1 MIVVSGTV
9 QKDEEKAILLR
20 LEGGRDEWFPKSKI
34 TVFQRIGLAVVVGI
48 PNWLAETRKIN
59 HSIVS
64 ERALKAPGEGGRK
77 DMIDRKGEG
86 TGIEPGKG
94 KGRKLVEMRLKNIMR
109 VKAAIIKPEGRV
121 TVLEGDNDQGKT
133 GVVSGFFIP
142 LLGKAAL
149 PKEPLRRGTDRG
161 WSYLDFGDLKV
172 RRVFTAEGNEYLG
185 VRVAGM
191 EPRRPQEIIDKMLG
205 AAAGKESMFDPMEIV
220 RMGRSP
226 EGRRARMKMLLAMGG
241 YDYDADEAKR
251 SELFADRKAANKN
264 LARLTTLV
272 SECPPADDPGEEP
285 KIDEAALRAE
295 IVKEEARERGVIQAN
310 SDLAGKERLLEEVKR
325 TIERLEKEL
334 DAARER
340 EGEVV
345 ADIIKAKAAV
355 GKQAP
360 PRTGELRAKLEEF
373 RKEHDAWQAKHAR
386 AIERESITADHA
398 EAQEES
404 DRLTKELEAIGER
417 RAGALAGIRVPIDGL
432 GYDRERDCLT
442 WHGEILE
449 QVAESDQLLVG
460 MTFLAG
466 MLPEDGIR
474 VCRFDNW
481 DNLNPEH
488 QAKVRELA
496 EKLDLDVLAVRVSKE
511 KHSNTLWISDGLCPD
526 DLPEDIEE
534 MDWDPKPKGKGKGK
548 AEKEEPVEAVAPAGG
563 EEEQIEML

>member
-1 MIVVSGTV
+1 MMSRPIDRTV
-9 QKDEEKAILLR
+9 LMEELVGMLEHKKAR
-20 LEGGRDEWFPKSKI
+20 EGGD
-34 TVFQRIGLAVVVGI
+34 A
-48 PNWLAETRKIN
+48 
-59 HSIVS
+59 
-64 ERALKAPGEGGRK
+64 
-77 DMIDRKGEG
+77 MIEAAKGAGKGNGDG
-86 TGIEPGKG
+86 TG
-94 KGRKLVEMRLKNIMR
+94 KGRKLIEMRLKNIMR
-109 VKAAIIKPEGRV
+109 VKAAVIRPQGRV

-133 GVVSGFFIP
+133 AVVSGFFIP

-149 PKEPLRRGTDRG
+149 PREPLRRGTDRG
-161 WSYLDFGDLKV
+161 WSYLDFGDLKI
-172 RRVFTAEGNEYLG
+172 RRVLTAGGNEYLG
-185 VRVAGM
+185 VRIAGM
-191 EPRRPQEIIDKMLG
+191 EPKRPQEIIDRMLG
-205 AAAGKESMFDPMEIV
+205 AAAGRESLFDPMEIV
-220 RMGRSP
+220 RMGRTP
-226 EGRRARMKMLLAMGG
+226 EGRRARMKMLLSMGG

-251 SELFADRKAANKN
+251 GELFADRKSVNKN
-264 LARLTTLV
+264 VARLETLIR
-272 SECPPADDPGEEP
+272 ELPPAEEVGEEP
-285 KIDEAALRAE
+285 EIDEAALRKQIQE
-295 IVKEEARERGVIQAN
+295 EEAREIELVKVDAN
-310 SDLAGKERLLEEVKR
+310 LAGKDRLLKEVR
-325 TIERLEKEL
+325 ATIGRLEKEL
-334 DAARER
+334 EEARAKEKEIAAEIDK
-340 EGEVV
+340 V
-345 ADIIKAKAAV
+345 KAWRDGQEPSGMAV
-355 GKQAP
+355 S
-360 PRTGELRAKLEEF
+360 LRAKLETL
-373 RKEHDAWQAKHAR
+373 RKDREAWRAR
-386 AIERESITADHA
+386 HTRAMERESITADHA